1 MNADY
6 AISAF
11 LRIKH
16 VNGMDDAN
24 GNRQMQDGWHQVRKA
39 MQLAQYALME
49 IHSLRREVS
58 CMVNMMLTIRTSFL
72 HRCLMLMMM

>member
-6 AISAF
+6 TISASF
-11 LRIKH
+11 RRKH

-24 GNRQMQDGWHQVRKA
+24 GYRQMQDGRQQVRKA

-49 IHSLRREVS
+49 IHCLRREVS

-72 HRCLMLMMM
+72 HRCLMLMTM